1 MIILISGA
9 THAGKTPL
17 SRRLRNNAIPS
28 YCNEEFPDSLSES
41 FFICGN
47 GFRRQKRKRVSNL
60 STLGFYLHLRVY
72 ILGRTNYNF
81 LMDNR
86 LRELRKSKGLSQ
98 KKLGKLLFVSTS
110 CVSHYE
116 NSHRNIPNDYL
127 KRCAEFFDVSIDFLL
142 SARDEKHDDLNTA
155 VLINVIRRVDVKKF
169 TPEEVAEFAQR
180 IKETASRIQ
189 SRHDDNK

>member
-1 MIILISGA
+1 
-9 THAGKTPL
+9 
-17 SRRLRNNAIPS
+17 
-28 YCNEEFPDSLSES
+28 
-41 FFICGN
+41 
-47 GFRRQKRKRVSNL
+47 
-60 STLGFYLHLRVY
+60 
-72 ILGRTNYNF
+72 
-81 LMDNR
+81 MDNR

-142 SARDEKHDDLNTA
+142 SARDEKYDDLNTA
-155 VLINVIRRVDVKKF
+155 ILINVIRHVDAKKF
-169 TPEEVAEFAQR
+169 TPEELAEFAQR

-189 SRHDDNK
+189 SRRDDNK